1 MIGVEDDLEGGED
14 KQSGRSQKPRKGRKR
29 KRGGHD
35 VIGSLRNIMMTTE
48 SRKFLIAGVEDM
60 KVGDPKRVSRAGLRN
75 GGESEELQFRSC
87 LYGLKILQG
96 KNVLYDSLLF

>member
-14 KQSGRSQKPRKGRKR
+14 NKSGGSLKPRKVKKR
-29 KRGGHD
+29 RMGD
-35 VIGSLRNIMMTTE
+35 RDEVGSLQNMKIAEELRRCMTAE
-48 SRKFLIAGVEDM
+48 AEGM
-60 KVGDPKRVSRAGLRN
+60 KVGDPVRASRAGLRN
-75 GGESEELQFRSC
+75 GGESEELQFRSR

>member
-14 KQSGRSQKPRKGRKR
+14 NKSGGSQKPRKEKKR
-29 KRGGHD
+29 RMSDHD
-35 VIGSLRNIMMTTE
+35 EVRLLRHMMMLAE
-48 SRKFLIAGVEDM
+48 SQRCMTAKVEDM
-60 KVGDPKRVSRAGLRN
+60 KVGDPERVSRAGFRN
-75 GGESEELQFRSC
+75 GGESEELQFRSR